1 MPLLAP
7 RKIAMVGTAGSRL
20 NAPFTDES
28 YEIWGVGGRGEEP
41 RATRWY
47 ELHSLKAEPK
57 EWVDAWC
64 KQLREVVTRDCDLY
78 MIYPR
83 ADCGP
88 RVKAYPTERILARFG
103 SFHLTSSFGWMMAHA
118 IDEMVQFGSAAPPG
132 SLIEIW
138 GVDMEYGTEYCIAP
152 ETRVLTDKLVWVPAG
167 AVSVGDALIG
177 FHEFSNKDKFRAWR
191 KATVES
197 ANVLRRP
204 CYKLYMDDGTELV
217 SSAEHRWL
225 TWSEHEFKWRRTDE
239 MMTRHH
245 RSDRPTKICRPIK
258 PWDKIIDSRD
268 GGYLAAA
275 LDGEGHLSQ
284 GQSGHRRGDIR
295 IGFSQKENAMSRI
308 VEHILDSYGCTYGI
322 AKDRKGCM
330 KYTLN
335 GKREEK
341 IEFLGKVYPH
351 RLMDKFDAD
360 KLGTVQNMKSAV
372 AVVDVEPLGEMEV
385 IGLGTSTGTFIAEG
399 YASHNCQQRQG
410 FRAFISIAHALGIT
424 VLRPAESGLSYDP
437 VPYPMW
443 QDDPM
448 LCKVNLIIKRINK
461 QMAAKDD
468 DVRKIRTAIAQ
479 NRAVLETLEG
489 LQGVDLGDRIVKL
502 QKETDAMVQSSANI
516 SHDIALLEGQSEA
529 YHHWRDYIQP

>member
-1 MPLLAP
+1 MPLLVP

-103 SFHLTSSFGWMMAHA
+103 SFNLTSSFGWMMAHA
-118 IDEMVQFGSAAPPG
+118 IDEMVPTGSAAPPG

-138 GVDMEYGTEYCIAP
+138 GVDMEYGTEY
-152 ETRVLTDKLVWVPAG
+152 
-167 AVSVGDALIG
+167 VSQ
-177 FHEFSNKDKFRAWR
+177 RA
-191 KATVES
+191 
-197 ANVLRRP
+197 
-204 CYKLYMDDGTELV
+204 
-217 SSAEHRWL
+217 
-225 TWSEHEFKWRRTDE
+225 
-239 MMTRHH
+239 
-245 RSDRPTKICRPIK
+245 
-258 PWDKIIDSRD
+258 
-268 GGYLAAA
+268 
-275 LDGEGHLSQ
+275 
-284 GQSGHRRGDIR
+284 
-295 IGFSQKENAMSRI
+295 
-308 VEHILDSYGCTYGI
+308 
-322 AKDRKGCM
+322 
-330 KYTLN
+330 
-335 GKREEK
+335 
-341 IEFLGKVYPH
+341 
-351 RLMDKFDAD
+351 
-360 KLGTVQNMKSAV
+360 
-372 AVVDVEPLGEMEV
+372 
-385 IGLGTSTGTFIAEG
+385 
-399 YASHNCQQRQG
+399 G

-448 LCKVNLIIKRINK
+448 LCKVNLIIKRIKK

-529 YHHWRDYIQP
+529 YHHWHDYIQP